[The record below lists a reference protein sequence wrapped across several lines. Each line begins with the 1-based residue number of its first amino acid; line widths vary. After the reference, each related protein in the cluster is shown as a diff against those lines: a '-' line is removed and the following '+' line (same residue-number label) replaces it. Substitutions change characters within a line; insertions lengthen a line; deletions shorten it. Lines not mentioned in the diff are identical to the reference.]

1 MSILQSLLYG
11 LISGLAEFLPISS
24 QAHQAL
30 LNTLFGADT
39 EPFRNLL
46 IHGGMLL
53 AVLTS
58 CGTYIQRLR
67 RDGRSGSRRSR
78 KNPRHSDRRTA
89 YDLHLIKSAAL
100 PMVIVMLLSAI
111 TGWMQNNL
119 ALVALFFVINGI
131 LIYIPEHLPQ
141 SNKDASQMSA
151 LDSFLIS
158 LSGLGSV
165 FPGVSRVG
173 LGYSCAI
180 ARGGDKEKSLNWIL
194 ILSIPALCV
203 TMAFDLISIVTS
215 GFGILSFST
224 VFGCVIS
231 AVASFGAACCGIFLM
246 RFMTVRSGVSA
257 FGYYCWGAALL
268 SLILYL
274 TA

>member
-1 MSILQSLLYG
+1 MSILQSLFYG
-11 LISGLAEFLPISS
+11 LISGLTEFLPISS
-24 QAHQAL
+24 QAHQTL
-30 LNTLFGADT
+30 LNTLFGADS
-39 EPFRNLL
+39 EHLRNLL

-53 AVLTS
+53 AVVTC

-78 KNPRHSDRRTA
+78 KKNHHSDRRTA
-89 YDLHLIKSAAL
+89 YDLHLIKSATL
-100 PMVIVMLLSAI
+100 PMVIGMLLSAF

-158 LSGLGSV
+158 LGGLGSI
-165 FPGVSRVG
+165 FPGISRVG
-173 LGYSCAI
+173 VGYFCAI

-194 ILSIPALCV
+194 ILSIPALFV
-203 TMAFDLISIVTS
+203 MIIFDLIGIITS
-215 GFGILSFST
+215 GFGIVTFSS
-224 VFGCVIS
+224 VFGCILS
-231 AVASFGAACCGIFLM
+231 AIAAFGAACCGIFLM
-246 RFMTVRSGVSA
+246 RFMTARSGVSA